1 MKSGKAIPSI
11 MNYMT
16 VAPLSIG
23 SDQNIDEAH
32 KIMQGNRIRH
42 LPVMLDGKI
51 SGMIS
56 DRDIKLALSLRG
68 VDSSKTKV
76 EEISSNDVFIVKSD
90 AKLDDV
96 VKTMADKK
104 VGSVLIVDNNKL
116 VGIFTTIDALMAL
129 HELLQTRLA

>member
-16 VAPLSIG
+16 VAPLSVG

-42 LPVMLDGKI
+42 LPVMTAGKI

-68 VDSSKTKV
+68 VDSSKTKI
-76 EEISSNDVFIVKSD
+76 EEISSSDVFIVKSD